1 MVDCWFDRGTF
12 FAITIS
18 SSNSSYDQ
26 FSHPVFYEIRLNDV
40 PEIIEV
46 MVQLTKYVSKKT
58 NERIR
63 DRDVNSLNMA
73 NSNDVKKMLAFFK
86 LQKDSMVEYYKNINY
101 LILLG
106 NQSKIND
113 PQLQVICDRLKK
125 VYPAVIEKNIYLI
138 TNSKIYSY
146 PLKKYPRHYSIIRS
160 LLLRRTR
167 SRTK

>member
-1 MVDCWFDRGTF
+1 
-12 FAITIS
+12 
-18 SSNSSYDQ
+18 
-26 FSHPVFYEIRLNDV
+26 
-40 PEIIEV
+40 
-46 MVQLTKYVSKKT
+46 
-58 NERIR
+58 
-63 DRDVNSLNMA
+63 
-73 NSNDVKKMLAFFK
+73 MLAFFK

-113 PQLQVICDRLKK
+113 PQLQVIWDRLKK

-167 SRTK
+167 SRTKQSPSCSKEILQRKFYFFYSILNLNLCHIYVFLFYTATLYIFVTMSIIFIFIRTR

>member
-1 MVDCWFDRGTF
+1 MVDCWLDRGTF

-101 LILLG
+101 LISLG
-106 NQSKIND
+106 NQFKINN
-113 PQLQVICDRLKK
+113 PQLQVIWDRLKK
-125 VYPAVIEKNIYLI
+125 VYPAVIEKNPDFRLGLP
-138 TNSKIYSY
+138 SGVSFF
-146 PLKKYPRHYSIIRS
+146 S
-160 LLLRRTR
+160 
-167 SRTK
+167 